1 MGSIGGQSNGGEYS
15 LNQGALRILYSLVK
29 DTIPALAADGFTQSN
44 PAIVTATAAVSTTW
58 PNKLGVLGGSVAFT
72 RPDVGSNTVGGP
84 PAFADVTSGS
94 VTPVGL
100 FINDA
105 LGNAFENTPA
115 VASGKCPYI
124 RGGSV
129 GLKIYETEQQTTIG
143 GGSVGTNITYNVGDK
158 LFASVNGLLTNR
170 WQDSY
175 EAAFI
180 DDAGGTPVVTDVTVM
195 GVVLAPGS
203 STSVEM
209 FIALKFI

>member
-44 PAIVTATAAVSTTW
+44 PPVVTTAAAVSTTW

-72 RPDVGSNTVGGP
+72 RVDVGANTVGGP
-84 PAFADVTSGS
+84 VKVSSAFVNLR
-94 VTPVGL
+94 PVGL

-129 GLKIYETEQQTTIG
+129 GVKLYETQQQTTSNNYLAMQSEGRAMGRAQYPEDLVGAVMFLSSSASDYMTGQTMNVDG
-143 GGSVGTNITYNVGDK
+143 GKS
-158 LFASVNGLLTNR
+158 
-170 WQDSY
+170 
-175 EAAFI
+175 
-180 DDAGGTPVVTDVTVM
+180 M
-195 GVVLAPGS
+195 H
-203 STSVEM
+203 
-209 FIALKFI
+209 